1 MVAAANPA
9 LFNNRAACGARYTV
23 QCTGPTNQGVPQPC
37 RNGPITVTIVDLC
50 PGCAADQIDLS
61 EQAFN
66 QIADPAAGRI
76 RIEYNRLASIFFLI
90 SLIYLTWLFRFNS
103 TDYGHDFAGFDCFKY
118 GKNNILFIYR
128 SFSSTMFYNY
138 IQLLVQ

>member
-1 MVAAANPA
+1 MGFARIVMVALVAASIVSMASAIAGTATYYSPIVPSSCYEFEDRGTMVAAANPA
-9 LFNNRAACGARYTV
+9 LFNNRAACGDRYTV

-37 RNGPITVTIVDLC
+37 RNSPITVTIVDLC

-76 RIEYNRLASIFFLI
+76 RIEYNR
-90 SLIYLTWLFRFNS
+90 
-103 TDYGHDFAGFDCFKY
+103 
-118 GKNNILFIYR
+118 
-128 SFSSTMFYNY
+128 
-138 IQLLVQ
+138 V